1 MASEALA
8 RALRIAEVA
17 AEKKGEDILVLDLRE
32 LTLVTDYFV
41 ICTGTTTIQIRAIAE
56 AVEEA
61 MSKEGRHPLGREGL
75 EDGRW
80 VLLDYGDVV
89 VHLFAPEERKYYKLE
104 RLWGDAERVDWEQ
117 KG

>member
-1 MASEALA
+1 MAGDALA
-8 RALRIAEVA
+8 RARRIAEVA

-41 ICTGTTTIQIRAIAE
+41 ICTGTTTIQIKAIAE

-61 MSKEGRHPLGREGL
+61 MSQEGCHPLGREGL

-104 RLWGDAERVDWEQ
+104 RLWGDAERVEWEQ